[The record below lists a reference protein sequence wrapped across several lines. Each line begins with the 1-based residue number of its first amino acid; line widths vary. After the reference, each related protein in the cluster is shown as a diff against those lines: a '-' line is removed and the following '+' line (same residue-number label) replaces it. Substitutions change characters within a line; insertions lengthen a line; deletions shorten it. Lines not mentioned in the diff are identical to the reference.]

1 MFRVGL
7 LVAFLVGG
15 FLLVRLTPLG
25 DELAAAARAIAARA
39 EAPWAAPGFAA
50 LYAGAIALGAPGTLL
65 TVIGGVAFGFARGLA
80 VNFAGAL
87 LGATAAFLI
96 GRFVARDAAQRLFG
110 LHLQRLPDLASPRVA
125 FFAFL
130 RLRLIPLVP
139 FNGLNFAAGLTRTRL
154 LPYLAGTALGIVPS
168 TVAYTWFAAE
178 LARGGADR
186 TRAMGSLVMV
196 LGLACAAAIL
206 PSLIARLR
214 RGARLAA
221 WPSPSSSAPRT
232 GSTRSRTASAPRS
245 PTSTAAA
252 ASARTTGPDPGA
264 AVDAAGFSSAADS
277 SRRPA

>member
-1 MFRVGL
+1 VTAAFRVGL

-25 DELAAAARAIAARA
+25 AELEAAAHTIAARA
-39 EAPWAAPGFAA
+39 EAPWAPPAFAL

-87 LGATAAFLI
+87 LGATAAFFI
-96 GRFVARDAAQRLFG
+96 GRFVARDAVLRLFG
-110 LHLQRLPDLASPRVA
+110 KHLARLPDLASGRAA

-139 FNGLNFAAGLTRTRL
+139 FNGLNFAAGVTRAKL

-178 LARGGADR
+178 LAPGGSGADR
-186 TRAMGSLVMV
+186 ARAMGSLALV
-196 LGLACAAAIL
+196 LALACAAAIL
-206 PSLIARLR
+206 PSVVGSRPWSR
-214 RGARLAA
+214 
-221 WPSPSSSAPRT
+221 PSSSAPPGGSTGSRT
-232 GSTRSRTASAPRS
+232 GSAPPS
-245 PTSTAAA
+245 STSTAAS
-252 ASARTTGPDPGA
+252 SARTTGRDPEA
-264 AVDAAGFSSAADS
+264 AADAPGFSSAADS
-277 SRRPA
+277 SRRPG